1 MRANQAIEVMH
12 KYGKSFYW
20 ASFFLGKKHTYNAAV
35 LYEFCRFLDDLAD
48 GNEKK

>member
-35 LYEFCRFLDDLAD
+35 LYEFCRFLDLSLIHI
-48 GNEKK
+48 